1 MMENPYSGVLEGD
14 LEEYRSCK
22 FNWDCENC
30 TKHLC
35 LTLVSAAKLP
45 SLYGDFWI
53 IGFANNKD
61 NKDHIAVVKGDVKG
75 RESVL
80 TRLHSSCLTGD
91 ALGSLRCDCGPQL
104 HSALQLIEDEGLGVV
119 LYMQQEG
126 RGIGLVNKIK
136 AYRLQDMGFDTL
148 DANLHLGFEPDE
160 RDYEVSA
167 AMLDKL
173 EVRSVRLL
181 TNNPEKVEQLRRFGV
196 DIVERVPHEV
206 PPQEHDRS
214 YLETKKERFG
224 HKLRLD
230 G

>member
-14 LEEYRSCK
+14 IEDYRSCE

-35 LTLVSAAKLP
+35 LTLVSAAHLP
-45 SLYGDFWI
+45 SIYGDFWI

-61 NKDHIAVVKGDVKG
+61 HIAVVKGDVKSK
-75 RESVL
+75 ENVL
-80 TRLHSSCLTGD
+80 TRLHSKCLTGD
-91 ALGSLRCDCGPQL
+91 SLGSLRCDCGPQL
-104 HSALQLIEDEGLGVV
+104 HKALQLIEEEGLGVV

-136 AYRLQDMGFDTL
+136 AYRLQDMGLDTL

-160 RDYEVSA
+160 RDYEISA

-173 EVRSVRLL
+173 EVKSVRLL

-206 PPQEHDRS
+206 PPQEHDRL